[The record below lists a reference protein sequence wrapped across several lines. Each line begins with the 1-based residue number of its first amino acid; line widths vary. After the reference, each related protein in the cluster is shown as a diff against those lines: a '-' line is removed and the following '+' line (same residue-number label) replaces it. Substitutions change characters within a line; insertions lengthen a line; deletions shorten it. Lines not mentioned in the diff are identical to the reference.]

1 MGITGLLP
9 FLKNASTPTHISEFK
24 GYTVAIDVYC
34 WLHKG
39 AFGCAEKLVKGQ
51 KTDGYIVYV
60 MKYIDL
66 LLFHGIKPILVFDG
80 RNLPSKSET
89 EKKRRENRAKYRK
102 MAKDY
107 LAAGQYKEARECFQ
121 RCIDITPQ
129 MARDVIEAC
138 RERNIGNF
146 CTSFKAVDHI
156 IILTF
161 LNNGWI
167 LFSDCI
173 IAPYEAD
180 AQLAFLRKSNIVD
193 MVISE
198 DSDLT
203 LFGCDKI
210 LFKLDANGNGVL
222 VEMSKLP
229 ACLGN
234 KADNFNLEKF
244 RYMCIMS
251 GCDYLAS
258 LHGIGLGKSCKFWG
272 KVTNL
277 DLRAVLPKIPSYLNM
292 HQLSVTDEYIE
303 GFIQANQ
310 TFLYQLVFD
319 PKERKLRPLNDYP
332 DELNAKKLPFCGEI
346 VEEDLALGLALG
358 NVFSFILPLID
369 LKVIYH

>member
-89 EKKRRENRAKYRK
+89 EKKRREIRAKYRK

-146 CTSFKAVDHI
+146 
-156 IILTF
+156 
-161 LNNGWI
+161 
-167 LFSDCI
+167 
-173 IAPYEAD
+173 
-180 AQLAFLRKSNIVD
+180 
-193 MVISE
+193 
-198 DSDLT
+198 
-203 LFGCDKI
+203 
-210 LFKLDANGNGVL
+210 
-222 VEMSKLP
+222 
-229 ACLGN
+229 
-234 KADNFNLEKF
+234 
-244 RYMCIMS
+244 
-251 GCDYLAS
+251 
-258 LHGIGLGKSCKFWG
+258 
-272 KVTNL
+272 
-277 DLRAVLPKIPSYLNM
+277 
-292 HQLSVTDEYIE
+292 
-303 GFIQANQ
+303 
-310 TFLYQLVFD
+310 
-319 PKERKLRPLNDYP
+319 
-332 DELNAKKLPFCGEI
+332 
-346 VEEDLALGLALG
+346 
-358 NVFSFILPLID
+358 
-369 LKVIYH
+369 